1 MCVTLTKS
9 KSLFIVAKSISPV
22 ILLCNVML
30 WPCLGHQLTDTQ
42 LANARTFSAEK
53 RSKFQEYKGFLFCIE
68 LQRTGKKITLTV
80 ETL

>member
-1 MCVTLTKS
+1 
-9 KSLFIVAKSISPV
+9 
-22 ILLCNVML
+22 ML
-30 WPCLGHQLTDTQ
+30 WRGLGHQLTDTQ

-80 ETL
+80 ETLKISSSVNYKFAYCFFYYKSAASL